1 MEKKIE
7 KIKKSLLVMF
17 PGVGYT
23 CDKPL
28 LYYIGKLYQN
38 DNFEIKK
45 LSYTGF
51 MNGLKDDSQKMNHAY
66 ELVKKQTKEQLKD
79 INWNEYEK
87 VVFVSKSIGTVGA
100 AYIFKY
106 MQDKKIINSNL
117 KISNIFLTPLVE
129 TFNYVTEKSGFVII
143 GDKDVIYPLTK
154 VKFANYNFNAPKE
167 YDKYLRN
174 LYGDY
179 NIIPDSNNIKTH
191 NVKIEFDELEH

>member
-7 KIKKSLLVMF
+7 RIKKSLLVMF

-38 DNFEIKK
+38 DNFDVKK
-45 LSYTGF
+45 ISYAGF

-106 MQDKKIINSNL
+106 LHDEKFINSNL

-143 GDKDVIYPLTK
+143 GDKDQWSDYAQICKLAKKYNLPVHIIEN
-154 VKFANYNFNAPKE
+154 ANHSLENS
-167 YDKYLRN
+167 
-174 LYGDY
+174 
-179 NIIPDSNNIKTH
+179 NIFDNIDIISNV
-191 NVKIEFDELEH
+191 VKIVDSYR

>member
-7 KIKKSLLVMF
+7 RIKKSLLVMF

-143 GDKDVIYPLTK
+143 GDKDQWSDYAQICKLAKKYNLPVHIIEN
-154 VKFANYNFNAPKE
+154 ANHSLENS
-167 YDKYLRN
+167 
-174 LYGDY
+174 
-179 NIIPDSNNIKTH
+179 NIFDNIDIISNV
-191 NVKIEFDELEH
+191 VKIVDSYR

>member
-38 DNFEIKK
+38 DNFDVKK
-45 LSYTGF
+45 ISYAGF

-143 GDKDVIYPLTK
+143 GDKDQWSDYAQICKLAKKYNLPVHIIEN
-154 VKFANYNFNAPKE
+154 ANHSLENS
-167 YDKYLRN
+167 
-174 LYGDY
+174 
-179 NIIPDSNNIKTH
+179 NIFDNIDIISNV
-191 NVKIEFDELEH
+191 VKIVDSYR

>member
-143 GDKDVIYPLTK
+143 GDKDQWSDYAQICKLAKKYNLPVHIIEN
-154 VKFANYNFNAPKE
+154 ANHSLENS
-167 YDKYLRN
+167 
-174 LYGDY
+174 
-179 NIIPDSNNIKTH
+179 NIFDNIDIISNV
-191 NVKIEFDELEH
+191 VKIVDSYR

>member
-7 KIKKSLLVMF
+7 RIKKSLLVMF

-38 DNFEIKK
+38 DNFDVKK
-45 LSYTGF
+45 ISYAGF

-143 GDKDVIYPLTK
+143 GDKDQWSDYAQICKLAEKYNLPAHIIEN
-154 VKFANYNFNAPKE
+154 ANHSLENSDIFDSIDIIFNV
-167 YDKYLRN
+167 
-174 LYGDY
+174 
-179 NIIPDSNNIKTH
+179 
-191 NVKIEFDELEH
+191 VKIVDSYR

>member
-7 KIKKSLLVMF
+7 RIKKSLLVMF

-38 DNFEIKK
+38 DNFDVKK
-45 LSYTGF
+45 ISYAGF

-143 GDKDVIYPLTK
+143 GDKDQWSDYAQICKLAKKYNLPVHIIEN
-154 VKFANYNFNAPKE
+154 ANHSLENS
-167 YDKYLRN
+167 
-174 LYGDY
+174 
-179 NIIPDSNNIKTH
+179 NIFDNIDIISNV
-191 NVKIEFDELEH
+191 VKIVDSYR

>member
-38 DNFEIKK
+38 DNFDVKK
-45 LSYTGF
+45 ISYAGF

-100 AYIFKY
+100 AYIFRY

-129 TFNYVTEKSGFVII
+129 TFNYVTENSGFVII
-143 GDKDVIYPLTK
+143 GDKDQWSDYAQICKLAKKYNLPVHIIEN
-154 VKFANYNFNAPKE
+154 ANHSLENS
-167 YDKYLRN
+167 
-174 LYGDY
+174 
-179 NIIPDSNNIKTH
+179 NIFDNIDIISNV
-191 NVKIEFDELEH
+191 VKIVDSYR

>member
-1 MEKKIE
+1 
-7 KIKKSLLVMF
+7 MF

-38 DNFEIKK
+38 DNFDVKK
-45 LSYTGF
+45 ISYAGF

-143 GDKDVIYPLTK
+143 GDKDQWSDYAQICKLAKKYNLPVHIIEN
-154 VKFANYNFNAPKE
+154 ANHSLENS
-167 YDKYLRN
+167 
-174 LYGDY
+174 
-179 NIIPDSNNIKTH
+179 NIFDNIDIISNV
-191 NVKIEFDELEH
+191 VKIVDSYR